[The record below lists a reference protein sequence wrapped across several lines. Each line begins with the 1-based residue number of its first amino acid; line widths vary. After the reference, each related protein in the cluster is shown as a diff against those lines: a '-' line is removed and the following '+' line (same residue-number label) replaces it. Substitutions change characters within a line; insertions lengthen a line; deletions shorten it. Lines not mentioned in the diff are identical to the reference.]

1 MWLKD
6 FLSCSSHTTP
16 PSGGPLPLPTPEDN
30 LLPLVLPLEEAKGP
44 ALQGGSVGC
53 RGELCYA
60 MSGVRI
66 SVPFHMQKG
75 LDTWFRFHEPAK

>member
-53 RGELCYA
+53 RGELC
-60 MSGVRI
+60 
-66 SVPFHMQKG
+66 
-75 LDTWFRFHEPAK
+75 